1 VGSVH
6 QGPVIRKGNELDVAR
21 ADLTRAL
28 RRVARAT
35 AGEDASFAQ
44 LEDAALEAADEAVRD
59 FCEQELQRIEDSF
72 DDELLINGV
81 LFKRSHAPA
90 QGDYRSLCGSIP
102 SEPSIDWSAFAT
114 DRPSS
119 PWNLPLASSR
129 GPRRRWLTAS
139 P

>member
-1 VGSVH
+1 VH

-90 QGDYRSLCGSIP
+90 QGDYRSLCGNGRTNSIWTTRRSTVSSSTST
-102 SEPSIDWSAFAT
+102 SEPGCMQAT
-114 DRPSS
+114 P
-119 PWNLPLASSR
+119 
-129 GPRRRWLTAS
+129 GPRCSTR
-139 P
+139 